1 MQRLLRVT
9 VGQLPVFDAT
19 LIVAATEFDDHVYV
33 MSGDVIAAYIT
44 ILIALGVEW
53 TYYGFLHRCPH
64 FVSALVSRFRRFVPY
79 PERSNSVSSIAT
91 AIPKLNY

>member
-1 MQRLLRVT
+1 MQRFLRVT

-19 LIVAATEFDDHVYV
+19 LVVAATEFDDHVYV

-53 TYYGFLHRCPH
+53 TDYGFLHRCPH
-64 FVSALVSRFRRFVPY
+64 FVSALVSGSGESYRTRKEVTLSP
-79 PERSNSVSSIAT
+79 
-91 AIPKLNY
+91 L